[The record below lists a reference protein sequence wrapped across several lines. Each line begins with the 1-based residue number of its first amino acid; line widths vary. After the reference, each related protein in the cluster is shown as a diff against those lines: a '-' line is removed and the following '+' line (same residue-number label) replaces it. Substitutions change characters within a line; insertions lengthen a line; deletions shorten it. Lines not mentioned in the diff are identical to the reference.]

1 MANTKATTT
10 SKNSKQKKSAGQG
23 GPVWDWAAGH
33 GPVTGALSAT
43 TGAFAVATTGAATG
57 MPPTWALAVG
67 AAGAIGHTAAGIRLK
82 NAGRTIAAR
91 ASSWLIT
98 AGWTTWATAHGPLTW
113 QALGSLAVIG
123 TGMATATRSTNL
135 YEEAREEEA
144 AAAEQRAV
152 ALELSAERRAIA
164 EEWVERIRRVC
175 GISVRVLA
183 VEHWPT
189 GTGFTLDAELPG
201 GTTYDQIST
210 RAAALSA
217 DAHLPHGCT
226 AAASPGIHQGRTL
239 IDVATVNV
247 LETEVPYP
255 SDYAPLS
262 LHTGIPWGYR
272 SNAEQ
277 IQTYLREQCA
287 LVVGPTGSGKT
298 NMVHVILA
306 GFARATDVLTFVI
319 DLNAGSA
326 GLSWVLPA
334 LNHHPAPGERP
345 MRPGIDWLAGTVK
358 EAHVMLDAVLR
369 IGKQRKIAYQG
380 LMAKEDT
387 DLLPIGP
394 SIPQIMLVIDEGA
407 EILTSTDKVLK
418 ELAKKIL
425 EVIRMLRA
433 MGIRTVLTALGSTGA
448 VLGNLM
454 IRREAKVRV
463 ALTGG
468 EKEGMDLGKL
478 FPGTRGLKVDQAP
491 YKGSGFMGTPE
502 SPAALFKCW
511 RILPSQIREIVAAT
525 SERHPTLDAVSAKA
539 AGDAYA
545 RRWDADR
552 IAWMHNPQPTPI
564 TPGAG
569 QGEEGRRGLN
579 LSALREDRPAAEQ
592 GQGAEADRLADAF
605 MREIDEQFGTTPE
618 PTPKRERP
626 QRPGLNLSALRE
638 DRPAEPESS
647 EPSTSSTDAVP
658 PLLQQAYDAVTAA
671 GGRMHTADLA
681 TQLGIDTTE
690 LGTELSRI
698 LRAVGVE
705 RPGKG
710 TVRAG
715 NGESRTGYLAET
727 LSEAIRRYHNPQ

>member
-1 MANTKATTT
+1 MTKN
-10 SKNSKQKKSAGQG
+10 NSKPSTQPEVQG

-43 TGAFAVATTGAATG
+43 TGMFAVATTGAATA
-57 MPPTWALAVG
+57 MPPGWALAVG
-67 AAGAIGHTAAGIRLK
+67 AAGAIGHTAAGIRLR

-91 ASSWLIT
+91 AASWLVG
-98 AGWTTWATAHGPLTW
+98 AGWTTWAMTHGPLTW
-113 QALGSLAVIG
+113 TALGSLAAIG
-123 TGMATATRSTNL
+123 VGMGTATRSTNL

-144 AAAEQRAV
+144 IAAEQRAV
-152 ALELSAERRAIA
+152 AAELSAERRTIA
-164 EEWVERIRRVC
+164 AEWVDRIQRVC
-175 GISVRVLA
+175 GITVRVLA
-183 VEHWPT
+183 VEQWPT

-201 GTTYDQIST
+201 GTTYDQIAA

-226 AAASPGIHQGRTL
+226 AVAGPGVHQGRTL
-239 IDVATVNV
+239 IDVSTVNA
-247 LETEVPYP
+247 LETETPYP
-255 SDYAPLS
+255 TDYAPLS
-262 LHTGIPWGYR
+262 LLTGIPWGYR

-277 IQTYLREQCA
+277 ILTYLREQCA

-334 LNHHPAPGERP
+334 LQHQPAPGERP
-345 MRPGIDWLAGTVK
+345 LRPGIDWLAGTVE
-358 EAHVMLDAVLR
+358 EAHTMLDAVLR
-369 IGKQRKIAYQG
+369 IGHQRKISYQA
-380 LMAKEDT
+380 LMAREDT

-407 EILTSTDKVLK
+407 EILTSMDKAMK
-418 ELAKKIL
+418 KLAAKIL

-433 MGIRTVLTALGSTGA
+433 MGVRTVLTALGSTGS

-468 EKEGMDLGKL
+468 EKEGMDLSKL

-491 YKGSGFMGTPE
+491 YKGAGFMGTPE
-502 SPAALFKCW
+502 SAAALFKCW

-525 SERHPTLDAVSAKA
+525 SERHPVLDAVSATA

-552 IAWMHNPQPTPI
+552 IAWMHQPQPAAPVSELDE
-564 TPGAG
+564 GG
-569 QGEEGRRGLN
+569 EGRRGLN
-579 LSALREDRPAAEQ
+579 LSALRDEREDGPEPEQ
-592 GQGAEADRLADAF
+592 GPVSEVDRLADAF
-605 MREIDEQFGTTPE
+605 MREIDEHFGTAPE
-618 PTPKRERP
+618 PTRRPERERP
-626 QRPGLNLSALRE
+626 ERPGLNLSALR
-638 DRPAEPESS
+638 DNDGDDSPAPQGGAGPEWLADAIAAIADAGSAGMK
-647 EPSTSSTDAVP
+647 PSAVADHVGRSR
-658 PLLQQAYDAVTAA
+658 QAVREALKAA
-671 GGRMHTADLA
+671 AERG
-681 TQLGIDTTE
+681 E
-690 LGTELSRI
+690 LVYRD
-698 LRAVGVE
+698 
-705 RPGKG
+705 
-710 TVRAG
+710 
-715 NGESRTGYLAET
+715 NGPHSVYVHPDHA
-727 LSEAIRRYHNPQ
+727 